1 MNYACERGG
10 GNAREGM
17 YVRMCAGR
25 KEDEKDLH
33 SKREFCMRQARPG
46 KIL

>member
-10 GNAREGM
+10 GNARE
-17 YVRMCAGR
+17 RMRVCVCVGR

-33 SKREFCMRQARPG
+33 SKREFCMRQAHPG